1 MISFKDNKV
10 WDFGRS
16 ICASTTRTGRVSD
29 LPIDSKWVDRVYRC
43 AGVESKDARFSWY
56 GLLVARASYAQ
67 HRLNPGSGV
76 AYDCVFICIW
86 VTDKIY
92 KISGRLKQW
101 GHGMFIF
108 LRKHSEP
115 IVGPPTLAMSLVG
128 SKLLGPPLIS
138 VSFKTCHCYLVI
150 EDAMS
155 TIDPRWIPK
164 LDGSI
169 LIWPKM
175 PIHWCLLFLPCL
187 YIWVDYNDPTTTS
200 P

>member
-86 VTDKIY
+86 VTN

-101 GHGMFIF
+101 GHGMFNF
-108 LRKHSEP
+108 LRKHSQP
-115 IVGPPTLAMSLVG
+115 IRGPLTLAMSIAG
-128 SKLLGPPLIS
+128 SKLLCPPLIS
-138 VSFKTCHCYLVI
+138 VSFQDLPLLLGNWRCNVYNRSSLNPQIGWFHTNLTKNAGPLVPFVF
-150 EDAMS
+150 A
-155 TIDPRWIPK
+155 
-164 LDGSI
+164 
-169 LIWPKM
+169 M
-175 PIHWCLLFLPCL
+175 PIYLGGL
-187 YIWVDYNDPTTTS
+187 
-200 P
+200 